1 VAARQQQGT
10 GAYPPMAL
18 SGDLGEPK
26 LAFVELK
33 QDVGTKKVQIV
44 LDSAAVTPLIVW
56 FLGVLVG
63 VIVVLLW
70 K

>member
-1 VAARQQQGT
+1 VVARQQQGT
-10 GAYPPMAL
+10 GAYPPM
-18 SGDLGEPK
+18 P
-26 LAFVELK
+26 K
-33 QDVGTKKVQIV
+33 QDVGTKKVQIL

-56 FLGVLVG
+56 FLDALIG